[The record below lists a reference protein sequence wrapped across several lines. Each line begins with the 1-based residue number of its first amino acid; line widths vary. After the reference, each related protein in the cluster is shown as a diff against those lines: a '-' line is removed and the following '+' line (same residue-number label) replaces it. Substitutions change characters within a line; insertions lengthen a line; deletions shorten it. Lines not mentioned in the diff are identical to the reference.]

1 MSADVLSF
9 SVPVTSPDTGRGFN
23 CFKSDGAIRYTR
35 RCCRDAL
42 IQATLDPDIGRIF
55 ECSAA
60 HTTPDDSFFSFGVE
74 IGERRC
80 LLALCDET
88 TGETF
93 SAPPGF
99 DLGICFNRDAILADP
114 TLTTSR
120 TVWSRRD
127 VLVPPTFSVRLL
139 KRLARVPN
147 GLQLGSLEDDLADE
161 QHRWVDYI
169 MAMACSGLVAIDCR
183 QPLTDATMVRL
194 SVTPPNQRPR
204 EHWLFR

>member
-9 SVPVTSPDTGRGFN
+9 PRPVQSPNTSRGFN
-23 CFKSDGAIRYTR
+23 CFKSEGPVRYTR

-42 IQATLDPDIGRIF
+42 IQATLDPDIVRIF
-55 ECSAA
+55 ASDVAR
-60 HTTPDDSFFSFGVE
+60 TTPKDTFFNFGVE

-99 DLGICFNRDAILADP
+99 DLGICFNRDAILAEP

-127 VLVPPTFSVRLL
+127 VLVPPSFAVRLL
-139 KRLARVPN
+139 RRLAKTDA
-147 GLQLGSLEDDLADE
+147 GLRLGELEDELIDE
-161 QHRWVDYI
+161 PKRWVDYVLS
-169 MAMACSGLVAIDCR
+169 MVCAGLVSCDCR
-183 QPLTDATMVRL
+183 HAITDDTNVALGPPLGRRAT
-194 SVTPPNQRPR
+194 
-204 EHWLFR
+204 EKHWLY